1 MKKGEVIVITDGSYS
16 DYQIMG
22 IFKVKK
28 EFDIETILGKIHP
41 FFNSEYVDSL
51 NKYDSKIYMDLINSG
66 YANTSKKIKWL
77 IDNEYLG
84 KEIDYNELNMDC

>member
-41 FFNSEYVDSL
+41 FFNSEY
-51 NKYDSKIYMDLINSG
+51 DSKIYMDLINSG